1 MKRVS
6 TPATPT
12 GSLGADLDI
21 EVSGG
26 DLTFS
31 PFCSNQDVAQ
41 NRQRLA
47 LFNNAF
53 DDFDGFEQVFADA
66 LDVLHNKYLVKNSKN
81 RVPSGASVSP

>member
-26 DLTFS
+26 ELDVLAVLLD
-31 PFCSNQDVAQ
+31 QDVAQ